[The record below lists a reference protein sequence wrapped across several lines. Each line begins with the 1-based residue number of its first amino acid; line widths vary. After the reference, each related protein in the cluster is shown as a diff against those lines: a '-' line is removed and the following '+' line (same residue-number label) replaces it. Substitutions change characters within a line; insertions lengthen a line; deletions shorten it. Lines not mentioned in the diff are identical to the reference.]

1 LNVLRAAKS
10 VSKSAQC
17 AFKIWREQLYYVTKA
32 DCVALGLYDKIEQLP
47 PYFECAL
54 SNFRDVL
61 NVHRAS
67 LGASMI
73 SLEQEKNAPNWEAA
87 NKIRLSLY

>member
-1 LNVLRAAKS
+1 MCLELL
-10 VSKSAQC
+10 
-17 AFKIWREQLYYVTKA
+17 KIWREQLYLYYE
-32 DCVALGLYDKIEQLP
+32 CRLCCSGRLYDKIEQLP

-54 SNFRDVL
+54 SNFQDIL
-61 NVHRAS
+61 NAHRAA

-73 SLEQEKNAPNWEAA
+73 SLEQEKNAPNWEAS